1 MKLQVNSNFFGI
13 FNNNYI
19 ASSQLLTRDFKCF
32 PLTCSAVGFDKT
44 NSYLYSYKNPI
55 LKCSTGIG
63 ARRNFPCY
71 LTGYENNGVDYLVYT
86 TPEKEITGS
95 NKLSF
100 SNNLVDCV
108 STSQIVPLP
117 RYKTQLYLYA
127 DGGDA
132 QTGSNSYYSYGNP
145 NFSGFS
151 VRDSDG
157 HALLWFNFYTND
169 SYHCSN
175 YCSYRII
182 SQSSER
188 DIIGLDTLHSG
199 RYADTVSSTTGI
211 SNITINDI
219 ITQNSKTNRFSI
231 FSVDKDKVG
240 NSYTITTD
248 TDWDITI
255 STDYT
260 DQQPV
265 LGTRCSL
272 SIDNSDGT
280 FTLYHVRRLKSD
292 NKILGL
298 WKLVGNE
305 QEHTVQ
311 GTLITIDVPIP
322 FAIYD
327 CTNKSNTYNYHTEYY
342 RENNKSFVTVVVC
355 ANTNMTTYSEN
366 VGIYTYEVDETA
378 NTATFKGS
386 YKNPNN
392 YIMSYFM
399 IDSKTMLTAS
409 PLGYEILSFDTT
421 AGVWKKTAGKDL
433 SLDCIVYDDVSN
445 ALFYVDTSHVAYMDK
460 LDLAMTADWGW
471 SNPNQIWEGSAI
483 DTTLYMSCADYT
495 GKLVSQNVTLY
506 IEGNA
511 VFTENNLKSITVS
524 TSATDKILIPVQ
536 ITGDG
541 VITVSA
547 KAAI

>member
-1 MKLQVNSNFFGI
+1 MKLQVNSNFFGV
-13 FNNNYI
+13 FSSNYI
-19 ASSQLLTRDFKCF
+19 VSGQLLTRDFKCF
-32 PLTCSAVGFDKT
+32 PLISSTVGFDKT
-44 NSYLYSYKNPI
+44 NSLLYSYKNPI
-55 LKCSTGIG
+55 LSCSSSLGIK
-63 ARRNFPCY
+63 RHFPCY
-71 LTGYENNGVDYLVYT
+71 LTGYEDNNVNYLVYT
-86 TPEKEITGS
+86 SPELNVNTT

-100 SNNLVDCV
+100 SDNLVDCT
-108 STSQIVPLP
+108 STSQVVPLP
-117 RYKTQLYLYA
+117 RYKTSLYLYA
-127 DGGDA
+127 DGGDS
-132 QTGSNSYYSYGNP
+132 QVGSYYNYCNP

-151 VRDSDG
+151 IRSVDG
-157 HALLWFNFYTND
+157 KPLLWISPYAATQY
-169 SYHCSN
+169 SCSN
-175 YCSYRII
+175 CVSYRII

-199 RYADTVSSTTGI
+199 NSANTTSSTTGI

-219 ITQNSKTNRFSI
+219 ITQTSTTNKFSI

-240 NSYTITTD
+240 NSYTITND
-248 TDWDITI
+248 VDWDITV
-255 STDYT
+255 SSSSSDL
-260 DQQPV
+260 QPV
-265 LGTRCSL
+265 LNTQCSL

-311 GTLITIDVPIP
+311 GTLITLDVPIP
-322 FAIYD
+322 FTVYPS
-327 CTNKSNTYNYHTEYY
+327 SNSYYSYNYHTEYY
-342 RENNKSFVTVVVC
+342 KENNKSVVTIVIC
-355 ANTNMTTYSEN
+355 SNTNNSTYATN
-366 VGIYTYEVDETA
+366 VGIYTYEVDEAT
-378 NTATFKGS
+378 NTGTFKGS

-409 PLGYEILSFDTT
+409 PLGYEILSFDVS

-433 SLDCIVYDDVSN
+433 SLDSIVYDDVSN
-445 ALFYVDTSHVAYMDK
+445 ALFYVDASNTAYMDK

-471 SNPNQIWEGSAI
+471 SNPNQIWEGSTI
-483 DTTLYMSCADYT
+483 DTTLYMSCADYM

-511 VFTENNLKSITVS
+511 VFTENNLKSVTVS

-536 ITGDG
+536 ITGDS